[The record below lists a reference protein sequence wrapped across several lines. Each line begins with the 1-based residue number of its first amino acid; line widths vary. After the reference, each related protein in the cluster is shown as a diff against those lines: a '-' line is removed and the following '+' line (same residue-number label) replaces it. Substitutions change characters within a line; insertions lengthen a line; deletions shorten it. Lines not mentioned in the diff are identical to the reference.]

1 MARQDEERELALVT
15 GASSGIGYELAH
27 QCARHGFE
35 LVLAA
40 EDDRIHDVG
49 REFQARGVRNLVVQ
63 ADLSTN
69 EGLDLLHEQ
78 VLEHGGT
85 VDILALNAGVGLGG
99 PFLTTDLLGELS
111 MIHLNCVAPVYL
123 AKLFIPDMVYR
134 RRGHVLIT
142 SSMAAGTPAP
152 FEAVYGAT
160 RAFLLSFAETVR
172 NELEGTGVTVTAL
185 QPGPTDTAAL
195 ARAAFDAL
203 MEGRE
208 QVVSGLRSKLQV
220 LSTTEGSD

>member
-1 MARQDEERELALVT
+1 
-15 GASSGIGYELAH
+15 
-27 QCARHGFE
+27 
-35 LVLAA
+35 
-40 EDDRIHDVG
+40 
-49 REFQARGVRNLVVQ
+49 
-63 ADLSTN
+63 
-69 EGLDLLHEQ
+69 
-78 VLEHGGT
+78 
-85 VDILALNAGVGLGG
+85 
-99 PFLTTDLLGELS
+99 
-111 MIHLNCVAPVYL
+111 
-123 AKLFIPDMVYR
+123 
-134 RRGHVLIT
+134 
-142 SSMAAGTPAP
+142 MAAGTPAP

-185 QPGPTDTAAL
+185 QPGPTDTATL